1 MISNIKKLIF
11 QRSLLII
18 NNTNN
23 YIKLSLKNDLSLNSQ
38 LKKQLLN
45 YLFNNHS
52 QKMCNESL
60 KFN

>member
-38 LKKQLLN
+38 LN
-45 YLFNNHS
+45 Y
-52 QKMCNESL
+52 
-60 KFN
+60 